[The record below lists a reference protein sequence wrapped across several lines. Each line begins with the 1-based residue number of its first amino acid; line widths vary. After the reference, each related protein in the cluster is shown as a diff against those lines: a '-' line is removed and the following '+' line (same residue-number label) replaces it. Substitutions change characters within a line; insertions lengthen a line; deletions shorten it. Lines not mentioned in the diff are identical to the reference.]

1 MSTESIERIERDTV
15 VIGAG
20 FAGLAA
26 ARTLVD
32 RGRSASDVVVLEA
45 RDRVGGR
52 VYTSTLEDGTWV
64 DLGGQWLGVK
74 QARLEHWLRRY
85 KIETYKSYTKG
96 DNMLVWRGQSKRYRG
111 TIPSLPVLSLLGVGR
126 AQLRLD
132 WMAKSVPLDAPWKAK
147 DAAKWDAQSFGQWV
161 RENVGDELAR
171 QLLEIGMETVFAE
184 NANNYSLLHALFYI
198 RSGKGTDILLGS
210 DGGAQDTRVEGG
222 MQRLADAM
230 AEGIDVRKSAPVR
243 SITWSDKG
251 VEVRADGL
259 VVKARRAI
267 VTVPPRLAHEIKFE
281 PALPHARLALHA
293 NMPMGAAGK
302 CIAVYDEPFWRND
315 GLSGMCVSDEGPCHV
330 TFDSSPSSGKPGVLL
345 GFVEGDGARAL
356 GKKSAE
362 ERRELVLDCFAKYF
376 GPRAKAPRSY
386 TDKLWE
392 HDEWARGCYGAF
404 CPPGLLTEHGHALRA
419 RVGAIHWAGTETAT
433 EWSGYIDGALSSG
446 ERAAMELTSE

>member
-1 MSTESIERIERDTV
+1 VSEESIERDV
-15 VIGAG
+15 AVIGAG

-26 ARTLVD
+26 ARTLID
-32 RGRSASDVVVLEA
+32 RGRSPSDVVVLEA

-52 VYTSTLEDGTWV
+52 VYTTTLEDGTWV

-85 KIETYKSYTKG
+85 KIPTYKSYTKG
-96 DNMLVWRGQSKRYRG
+96 ENLLLWKGVAKRFRG
-111 TIPSLPVLSLLGVGR
+111 TIPSLPVLSLMGVGW

-147 DAAKWDAQSFGQWV
+147 HAEAWDAQSFGQWV
-161 RENVGDELAR
+161 RENVGDPLAR

-198 RSGKGTDILLGS
+198 RSGKGTDVLLGS

-222 MQRLADAM
+222 MQTLADAM
-230 AEGIDVRKSAPVR
+230 AAGIDVRTSCA
-243 SITWSDKG
+243 
-251 VEVRADGL
+251 VRAIEWGPAAVTIRCDRL
-259 VVKARRAI
+259 TVKARRAI
-267 VTVPPRLAHEIKFE
+267 VTVPPRLAHEIKFT
-281 PALPHARLALHA
+281 PALPGSRAALHA

-330 TFDSSPSSGKPGVLL
+330 TFDSSSSSAKPGVLL

-356 GKKSAE
+356 AKKSPE
-362 ERRELVLDCFAKYF
+362 ERQQLVLECFAKYF
-376 GPRAKAPRSY
+376 GPRARSPRVY

-392 HDEWARGCYGAF
+392 QDEWARGCYGAF
-404 CPPGLLTEHGHALRA
+404 CPPGLLTAHGHALRA

-446 ERAAMELTSE
+446 ERAAAECTNE

>member
-1 MSTESIERIERDTV
+1 MMSEESIERDIV

-26 ARTLVD
+26 ARTLID
-32 RGRSASDVVVLEA
+32 RGRSPSDVVVLEA
-45 RDRVGGR
+45 RERVGGR
-52 VYTSTLEDGTWV
+52 VYTTRLEDGTWV

-74 QARLEHWLRRY
+74 QTRLEYWLRRY
-85 KIETYKSYTKG
+85 RLPTYKSYMKG
-96 DNMLVWRGQSKRYRG
+96 DNLLLWKGVAKRFRG
-111 TIPSLPVLSLLGVGR
+111 TIPSLPVLSLMGVGW

-132 WMAKSVPLDAPWKAK
+132 WMAKRVPLDAPWKAK
-147 DAAKWDAQSFGQWV
+147 RAKEWDAQSFGQWM
-161 RENVGDELAR
+161 RENVGDTLAR

-198 RSGKGTDILLGS
+198 HSGKGMDMLLGS
-210 DGGAQDTRVEGG
+210 DGGAQDSRVEGG
-222 MQRLADAM
+222 MQTLAEAM
-230 AEGIDVRKSAPVR
+230 AVGIDVRTRCAVREIEWSSSAVTIR
-243 SITWSDKG
+243 CDQLT
-251 VEVRADGL
+251 
-259 VVKARRAI
+259 VKARRAI
-267 VTVPPRLAHEIKFE
+267 VTVPPKLAHEIKLI
-281 PALPHARLALHA
+281 PALPTSRAALHA

-356 GKKSAE
+356 GKQTPEAR
-362 ERRELVLDCFAKYF
+362 ERLVLECFAKYF
-376 GPRAKAPRSY
+376 GPRARAPRIY

-404 CPPGLLTEHGHALRA
+404 CPPGLLTAHGHALRA
-419 RVGAIHWAGTETAT
+419 PVGAIHWAGTETAT

-446 ERAAMELTSE
+446 ERAATECIDA